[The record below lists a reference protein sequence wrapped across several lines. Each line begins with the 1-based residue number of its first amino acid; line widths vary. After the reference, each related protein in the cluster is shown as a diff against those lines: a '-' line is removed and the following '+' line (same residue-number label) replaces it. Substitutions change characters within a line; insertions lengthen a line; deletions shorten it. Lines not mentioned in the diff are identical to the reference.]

1 MNFRWGNKPREV
13 NERPCVCS
21 LWETKACQRPRPLL
35 NLDVFARC
43 APRLAYLASYETP
56 LPRALGQASR
66 ETQLAGC
73 RISIHSL
80 ISALFLSLVTRLPR
94 ARERG
99 ARWRAGKERPQLGP
113 KAWWDYVSK
122 AAAAGKRM
130 VTGSF
135 HPSSKPRGLVLCQSP
150 RSDETNSLSFCCV
163 ESLTALQDRSPPCPF
178 YRRD

>member
-1 MNFRWGNKPREV
+1 MGARV
-13 NERPCVCS
+13 YAVCG
-21 LWETKACQRPRPLL
+21 RPRPAK
-35 NLDVFARC
+35 DHTC
-43 APRLAYLASYETP
+43 P
-56 LPRALGQASR
+56 LRSEVGLFSVLRDTTSEGWASR
-66 ETQLAGC
+66 ETPLSGC

-80 ISALFLSLVTRLPR
+80 ISALFLSLVTGLPR

-99 ARWRAGKERPQLGP
+99 ARWRAGKERPQLGRKP
-113 KAWWDYVSK
+113 WRDYVSK
-122 AAAAGKRM
+122 AATAGKRM